1 MTQRG
6 KGDGGGGGVGWAGM
20 GGREGEKQQLRK
32 RGGGRSPSGAI
43 LPTEEGTQSSTV
55 ISPHLQP
62 APSRILIARIPQL
75 LCLPQPPQWTAT
87 RFVTC
92 TRTRTVEILSLIK
105 WIRKCAQIYR
115 QQIARCGLFYSII
128 IL

>member
-6 KGDGGGGGVGWAGM
+6 KGDGGGRLGWD
-20 GGREGEKQQLRK
+20 GRERGGEAAAKEK
-32 RGGGRSPSGAI
+32 GGGRSPSGAI